1 MSSRVLFSKAGA
13 ATLRKNARLEGA
25 TRMKVLFTGGGT
37 AGHINPALAAAGY
50 LRGKDPDCEILYI
63 GNKGGM
69 EERLVA
75 KAGYEIR
82 TITISGFQRK
92 LTPKNLVRNAQ
103 TVVRMFTASAEA
115 KKLIQAFSPDVCVG
129 TGGYVSGPVIREA
142 AKLGIPCV
150 IHESNAYPGVTTKML
165 AKSVKTVMLAVPDA
179 KKYFDSSVNCT
190 VTGNPVRGEVLSA
203 EREASRKALGLDDRP
218 LVLSFGGSL
227 GASALN
233 RAAAYLLAES
243 AKEKKF
249 QHIHGYGQHD
259 EKFLSELSELGFR
272 QKENPQVRLLEYIDN
287 MPLCLSAAD
296 LVIGRAGAMTLSEI
310 EAKSK
315 ASILIPSPNVAENH
329 QYHNAM
335 ALVRR
340 GAAEII
346 EEKDLTGEALWNKV
360 NSILSDPQRLRTLG
374 ENAGKMEIL
383 DANERIYRVIRSA
396 VKGS

>member
-1 MSSRVLFSKAGA
+1 
-13 ATLRKNARLEGA
+13 
-25 TRMKVLFTGGGT
+25 MKVLFTGGGT

-50 LRGKDPDCEILYI
+50 LKQKEPDAEILYV

-69 EERLVA
+69 EERLVGN
-75 KAGYEIR
+75 AGYPIR
-82 TITISGFQRK
+82 TVTISGFQRK

-115 KKLIQAFSPDVCVG
+115 KKILRDFAPDVCVG

-179 KKYFDSSVNCT
+179 KKYFDPSVNCT
-190 VTGNPVRGEVLSA
+190 VTGNPVRGEVLAA
-203 EREASRKALGLDDRP
+203 EREASRKALGLDERP
-218 LVLSFGGSL
+218 VVLSFGGSL

-233 RAAAYLLAES
+233 RAAAYMLAES
-243 AKEKKF
+243 AKGQKY

-259 EKFLSELSELGFR
+259 EKFLEEVRTLGLNL
-272 QKENPQVRLLEYIDN
+272 KANPQIRLLEYIDN
-287 MPLCLSAAD
+287 MPQCLSAAD

-310 EAKSK
+310 EAKAK

-329 QYHNAM
+329 QFHNAM

-346 EEKDLTGEALWNKV
+346 EEKDLTGEALWKKV
-360 NSILSDPQRLRTLG
+360 SKILSDPARLASLG
-374 ENAGKMEIL
+374 ENAGKMEVL
-383 DANERIYRVIRSA
+383 DANERIYRVIKA
-396 VKGS
+396 ACK

>member
-1 MSSRVLFSKAGA
+1 MGI
-13 ATLRKNARLEGA
+13 
-25 TRMKVLFTGGGT
+25 KVLFTGGGT

-50 LRGKDPDCEILYI
+50 LKQREPDAQILYV

-75 KAGYEIR
+75 NAGYEIR
-82 TITISGFQRK
+82 TVTIAGFQRK
-92 LTPKNLVRNAQ
+92 LTPKNLARNAQ

-115 KKLIQAFSPDVCVG
+115 KKILREFAPDVCVG

-165 AKSVKTVMLAVPDA
+165 AKSVRTVMLAVPDA
-179 KKYFDSSVNCT
+179 RKYFDDSVNCT
-190 VTGNPVRGEVLSA
+190 VTGNPVRGEVLAA
-203 EREASRKALGLDDRP
+203 EREASRKALGLDERP
-218 LVLSFGGSL
+218 LILSFGGSL

-233 RAAAYLLAES
+233 RAAAYMLAES
-243 AKEKKF
+243 GKEKRF

-259 EKFLSELSELGFR
+259 EKFLEELQELGFR
-272 QKENPQVRLLEYIDN
+272 QEENPQIRLLEYIDN
-287 MPLCLSAAD
+287 MPQCLSAAD

-329 QYHNAM
+329 QFHNAM

-346 EEKDLTGEALWNKV
+346 EEKDLSGESLWKKV
-360 NSILSDPQRLRTLG
+360 TKIVSDPQRLRSLG

-383 DANERIYRVIRSA
+383 DANERIYRVIRAA
-396 VKGS
+396 VKQN

>member
-1 MSSRVLFSKAGA
+1 MGI
-13 ATLRKNARLEGA
+13 
-25 TRMKVLFTGGGT
+25 KVLFTGGGT

-50 LRGKDPDCEILYI
+50 LKQREPDAQILYV

-75 KAGYEIR
+75 NAGYEIR
-82 TITISGFQRK
+82 TVTISGFQRK
-92 LTPKNLVRNAQ
+92 LTPKNLARNAQ

-115 KKLIQAFSPDVCVG
+115 KKILREFAPDVCVG
-129 TGGYVSGPVIREA
+129 TGGYVNGPVIREA

-165 AKSVKTVMLAVPDA
+165 AKSVRTVMLAVPDA
-179 KKYFDSSVNCT
+179 RKYFDDSVNCT
-190 VTGNPVRGEVLSA
+190 VTGNPVRGEVLAA
-203 EREASRKALGLDDRP
+203 EREASRKALGLDERP
-218 LVLSFGGSL
+218 LILSFGGSL

-233 RAAAYLLAES
+233 RAAAYMLAES
-243 AKEKKF
+243 GKEKRF

-259 EKFLSELSELGFR
+259 EKFLEELQELGFR
-272 QKENPQVRLLEYIDN
+272 QEENPQIRLLEYIDN
-287 MPLCLSAAD
+287 MPQCLSAAD

-329 QYHNAM
+329 QFHNAM

-346 EEKDLTGEALWNKV
+346 EEKDLSGESLWKKV
-360 NSILSDPQRLRTLG
+360 TKIVSDPQRLRSLG

-383 DANERIYRVIRSA
+383 DANERIYRVIRAA
-396 VKGS
+396 VKQN

>member
-1 MSSRVLFSKAGA
+1 
-13 ATLRKNARLEGA
+13 
-25 TRMKVLFTGGGT
+25 MKVLFTGGGT

-50 LRGKDPDCEILYI
+50 LRQKEPDAQILYV

-69 EERLVA
+69 EERLVPQ
-75 KAGYEIR
+75 AGFEIK
-82 TITISGFQRK
+82 TVHISGFQRK
-92 LTPKNLVRNAQ
+92 LTPKNLWRNAQ
-103 TVVRMFTASAEA
+103 TVVRVFTATAEA
-115 KKLIQAFSPDVCVG
+115 KKILQEFAPDVCVG

-179 KKYFDSSVNCT
+179 KKYLDPKAVCT
-190 VTGNPVRGEVLSA
+190 VTGNPVRGEVLTA
-203 EREASRKALGLDDRP
+203 QREESRKALGLDDRP

-233 RAAAYLLAES
+233 RAAAYMLAQS
-243 AKEKKF
+243 AKEGKY
-249 QHIHGYGQHD
+249 QHIHGYGAHD
-259 EKFLSELSELGFR
+259 EKFLSEC
-272 QKENPQVRLLEYIDN
+272 KEFGLDLEKSPQIQVLTYIDN
-287 MPLCLSAAD
+287 MPQCLSAAD

-329 QYHNAM
+329 QFHNAM
-335 ALVRR
+335 ALVNR

-346 EEKDLTGEALWNKV
+346 EEKDLTGELLWEKV
-360 NSILSDPQRLRTLG
+360 QGILSDPERLRSLG
-374 ENAGKMEIL
+374 ENAGKMETL
-383 DANERIYRVIRSA
+383 DANERIYRVIKA
-396 VKGS
+396 AAKK

>member
-1 MSSRVLFSKAGA
+1 
-13 ATLRKNARLEGA
+13 
-25 TRMKVLFTGGGT
+25 MKVLFTGGGT

-50 LRGKDPDCEILYI
+50 LRQKEPDAQILYV

-69 EERLVA
+69 EERLVPQ
-75 KAGYEIR
+75 AGFEIK
-82 TITISGFQRK
+82 TVHISGFQRK
-92 LTPKNLVRNAQ
+92 LTPKNLWRNAQ
-103 TVVRMFTASAEA
+103 TVVRVFTATAEA
-115 KKLIQAFSPDVCVG
+115 KKILQEFAPDVCVG

-179 KKYFDSSVNCT
+179 KKYLDPKAVCT
-190 VTGNPVRGEVLSA
+190 VTGNPVRGEVLA
-203 EREASRKALGLDDRP
+203 AQREESRKALGLDDRP

-233 RAAAYLLAES
+233 RAAAYMLAQS
-243 AKEKKF
+243 AKEGKY
-249 QHIHGYGQHD
+249 QHIHGYGAHD
-259 EKFLSELSELGFR
+259 EKFLSEC
-272 QKENPQVRLLEYIDN
+272 KEFGLDLEKSPQIQVLTYIDN
-287 MPLCLSAAD
+287 MPQCLSAAD

-329 QYHNAM
+329 QFHNAM
-335 ALVRR
+335 ALVNR

-346 EEKDLTGEALWNKV
+346 EEKDLTGELLWEKV
-360 NSILSDPQRLRTLG
+360 QGILSDPERLQSLG
-374 ENAGKMEIL
+374 ENAGKMETL
-383 DANERIYRVIRSA
+383 DANERIYRVIKA
-396 VKGS
+396 AAKK

>member
-1 MSSRVLFSKAGA
+1 MGI
-13 ATLRKNARLEGA
+13 
-25 TRMKVLFTGGGT
+25 KVLFTGGGT

-50 LRGKDPDCEILYI
+50 LKQREPDAQILYV

-75 KAGYEIR
+75 NAGYEIR
-82 TITISGFQRK
+82 TVTISGFQRK
-92 LTPKNLVRNAQ
+92 LTPKNLARNAQ

-115 KKLIQAFSPDVCVG
+115 KKILREFAPDVCVG

-165 AKSVKTVMLAVPDA
+165 AKSVRTVMLAVPDA
-179 KKYFDSSVNCT
+179 RKYFDDSVNCT
-190 VTGNPVRGEVLSA
+190 VTGNPVRGEVLA
-203 EREASRKALGLDDRP
+203 EEREASRKALGLDERP
-218 LVLSFGGSL
+218 LILSFGGSL

-233 RAAAYLLAES
+233 RAAAYMLAES
-243 AKEKKF
+243 GKEKRF

-259 EKFLSELSELGFR
+259 EKFLEELQELGFR
-272 QKENPQVRLLEYIDN
+272 QEENPQIRLLEYIDN
-287 MPLCLSAAD
+287 MPQCLSAAD

-329 QYHNAM
+329 QFHNAM

-346 EEKDLTGEALWNKV
+346 EEKDLSGESLWKKV
-360 NSILSDPQRLRTLG
+360 TKIVSDPQRLRSLG

-383 DANERIYRVIRSA
+383 DANERIYRVIRAA
-396 VKGS
+396 VKQN